1 MARDAATLKKHPE
14 ISRRKRRAKGNKMTD
29 KELRK
34 LHREDLLQILIS
46 QQRQI
51 DEMNAALEESEA
63 ALNDKKIALEE
74 SGSIAEAALRLSGV
88 FTAAQEAADR
98 YAEEMRQRADALV
111 AEAQRNAEEIV
122 AQARE
127 EARKLLSEARRE
139 AAPSVQP
146 APEPPA
152 PPTPPQDEGKRRGG
166 LFRRKG

>member
-1 MARDAATLKKHPE
+1 
-14 ISRRKRRAKGNKMTD
+14 MTD

-74 SGSIAEAALRLSGV
+74 SGSIAEAALRLTGV

-98 YAEEMRQRADALV
+98 YSQEMRERADALV

-127 EARKLLSEARRE
+127 EARKLMSEARRE
-139 AAPSVQP
+139 VAPAAP

-152 PPTPPQDEGKRRGG
+152 PPAPPQDDGKRRGG